1 MLNWSPET
9 QLSKMNIIDWF
20 LHFFWHN
27 HWEQLP
33 GVAYVSAV
41 CDPGQPIPITSMED
55 YSLDT
60 ISVRRYGG
68 DAYGNG
74 GENSQFGAPA
84 MWQAVF

>member
-1 MLNWSPET
+1 M
-9 QLSKMNIIDWF
+9 
-20 LHFFWHN
+20 
-27 HWEQLP
+27 
-33 GVAYVSAV
+33 AYVSAV

-68 DAYGNG
+68 DAYGNR